1 MRKQEHNN
9 TIQVTKWLNKNDEGF
24 CLSIKKLIKEN
35 QGDDSWIWVDKKG
48 RIALFRETKGLPF
61 IKYLI

>member
-35 QGDDSWIWVDKKG
+35 HGDGSWIQADKKG